1 VLQRFVDVVAGQEPD
16 QQLGKPS
23 PSFEAGERGQGNGVR
38 RCSTVATKRG
48 TVGKSAAELV
58 AEAKG
63 RVENLSVDEVAAEM
77 STGDAVLVD
86 LREPEELTT
95 NGKIPG
101 SVNVPRG
108 MLEFRADPTSPYHQ
122 EPFDPSR
129 RVIVHC
135 ASGGRSALAAATLQD
150 MGYQR
155 VAHLEGGFTAWK
167 DAGRPTE

>member
-1 VLQRFVDVVAGQEPD
+1 MLDSGDQE
-16 QQLGKPS
+16 G
-23 PSFEAGERGQGNGVR
+23 
-38 RCSTVATKRG
+38 G
-48 TVGKSAAELV
+48 TMGKSAAELV

-86 LREPEELTT
+86 LREPEELAT

-167 DAGRPTE
+167 EAGRPTE